1 MGRRKGSLN
10 HAGSRIPAGVHYLK
24 EAVLG
29 PLTARKAKRLLEDAG
44 HLASFYERAGV
55 DPDNPPA
62 WSTIERWITRWR
74 DVPYNPSA
82 TVSDLEKAQAM
93 QLLRDDPFRYSVR
106 TWLEMYP
113 QLRPGTIYH
122 YRAQAAGPRLPE
134 WRLIGNH
141 PYCMT
146 PLQRRKLFGPQ
157 TEVPQRPLDGQ
168 SEFSV

>member
-10 HAGSRIPAGVHYLK
+10 HSSSRIPGAVHYLR

-29 PLTARKAKRLLEDAG
+29 PLTVKKAKRLLEDAT
-44 HLASFYERAGV
+44 HRASFYELAGV
-55 DPDNPPA
+55 DPHDPPT
-62 WSTIERWITRWR
+62 WSTIERWIYTWR
-74 DVPYNPSA
+74 NIPYSPSA

-93 QLLRDDPFRYSVR
+93 RLLRDDPFRYPVK

-113 QLRPGTIYH
+113 SLRQGTVYH
-122 YRAQAAGPRLPE
+122 YRALVAGVRLPE

-146 PLQRRKLFGPQ
+146 PLQRRKLFQ
-157 TEVPQRPLDGQ
+157 TPKPDIIYCPDQLDLGT
-168 SEFSV
+168 